1 MDAVK
6 DGSGLVRRRFV
17 VRRDDDSCLRATLQS
32 GDKIQGR
39 RNGSWVADLAGTRI
53 EIMLFR
59 SVRRTRMSLVAQCLV
74 DGIGRLGDWDPRR
87 YCNFG
92 WVLRT

>member
-6 DGSGLVRRRFV
+6 DGSGLVRKRFV

-32 GDKIQGR
+32 GGKIQGR

-59 SVRRTRMSLVAQCLV
+59 SVRQTSNVFGCSMR
-74 DGIGRLGDWDPRR
+74 GRRNRKTWIEL
-87 YCNFG
+87 
-92 WVLRT
+92 L